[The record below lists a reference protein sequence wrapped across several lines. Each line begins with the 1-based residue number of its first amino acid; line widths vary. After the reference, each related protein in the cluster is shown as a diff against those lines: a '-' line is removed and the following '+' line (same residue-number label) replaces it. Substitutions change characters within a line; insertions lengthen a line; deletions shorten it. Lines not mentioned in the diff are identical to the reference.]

1 MTFHFIPA
9 IWMENYS
16 LTISESFVV
25 TEKGAETF
33 SDISRKLFEK

>member
-1 MTFHFIPA
+1 MTLHCIPA
-9 IWMENYS
+9 IWMESYG

-33 SDISRKLFEK
+33 SEFPRKLFEK